1 MKKRI
6 ITVIAT
12 MMVAGL
18 AAFAQ
23 PGGFG
28 GGMPPMFN
36 MGNSSEE
43 TLSPKERATQETDA
57 LKARLGLDDKQYKK
71 IFTMLKN
78 EYTAEANRSSMG
90 GGFGGGMP
98 MGGGMPPMG
107 GGGFGGGMPMGG
119 PMGGG
124 SFNPSDMAN
133 TAFDATMQRE
143 AKKNEARAK
152 KFAKILTP
160 DQFKQWELYNEEI
173 LQQKAEEAR
182 KNAVEMQK
190 QMEEFRKQFEGL

>member
-12 MMVAGL
+12 LMAAGL
-18 AAFAQ
+18 TALAQ

-43 TLSPKERATQETDA
+43 ELSPKDRATQEVDA
-57 LKARLGLDDKQYKK
+57 LKDRLGLDEKQYKK

-124 SFNPSDMAN
+124 NFNPANMAN
-133 TAFDATMQRE
+133 SAFDATMQRE

-152 KFAKILTP
+152 KMVKILTP

-173 LQQKAEEAR
+173 QQKKAEEAR
-182 KNAVEMQK
+182 QNAVEMQK